1 VGDPA
6 VLPADAA
13 PDFITRF
20 APMRAVVGVVER
32 VAIGDAPVLV
42 AGESGSGKRQLAR
55 LIHHL
60 SGRSG
65 PLVFIDCLAFTAPAL
80 EAELFGSARPD
91 ARLRTVGRP
100 GAIELASTGTLVLDG
115 IGMMGHDLQARLLRA
130 VDHGVWTRGAGA
142 RTSAHPASPRIIS
155 LMSRPLQ
162 AAIRG
167 TEFIPGFIDR
177 LGAVSVELPPLRDRV
192 VDIPML
198 AEHFLNRVGGSRA
211 PALSTEALAS
221 LEAYDWP
228 GNVRE
233 LRSVIE
239 RAVHLARGREI
250 VARDLQ
256 LRSRLST
263 PGAGSPISLE
273 ELERAHIEAVLR
285 QTEWHQ
291 GRAGDVLGISPKTL
305 YRKMREYGLQR
316 PTSRS

>member
-20 APMRAVVGVVER
+20 APMRAVLGVVER

-60 SGRSG
+60 SGRPG
-65 PLVFIDCLAFTAPAL
+65 PIVFIDCLAFTEPAL

-91 ARLRTVGRP
+91 ARLRPVGRP
-100 GAIELASTGTLVLDG
+100 GALELASTGTLVLDG
-115 IGMMGHDLQARLLRA
+115 IGMMGHQLQARLLRA
-130 VDHGVWTRGAGA
+130 IDHGVWAREA
-142 RTSAHPASPRIIS
+142 RTAPHPANARIIS

-162 AAIRG
+162 AAIRAN
-167 TEFIPGFIDR
+167 EFIPGFIDR
-177 LGAVSVELPPLRDRV
+177 LAAVSAELPPLRDRV
-192 VDIPML
+192 VDIPPL

-211 PALSTEALAS
+211 PALSAEAVAA

-273 ELERAHIEAVLR
+273 ALERAHIEAVLH

-291 GRAGDVLGISPKTL
+291 GRAGEVLGISPKTL

-316 PTSRS
+316 PASRG

>member
-20 APMRAVVGVVER
+20 APMRAVLGVVER
-32 VAIGDAPVLV
+32 IAIGDAPVLV

-65 PLVFIDCLAFTAPAL
+65 PIVFIDCLAFTEPAL

-91 ARLRTVGRP
+91 ARLRAVGRP
-100 GAIELASTGTLVLDG
+100 GALELATAGTLVLDG
-115 IGMMGHDLQARLLRA
+115 IGMMGHELQARVLRA
-130 VDHGVWTRGAGA
+130 IDHGVWAREA
-142 RTSAHPASPRIIS
+142 RTAPHPASARLIS

-162 AAIRG
+162 AAIRAN
-167 TEFIPGFIDR
+167 EFIPGFIDR
-177 LGAVSVELPPLRDRV
+177 LGVVSVELPPLRDRV
-192 VDIPML
+192 VDIPLL

-211 PALSTEALAS
+211 PGLSADAVAALET
-221 LEAYDWP
+221 YDWP

-239 RAVHLARGREI
+239 RAVHGARGREI

-273 ELERAHIEAVLR
+273 ALERAHIEAVLR

-291 GRAGDVLGISPKTL
+291 GRAGEMLGISPKTL

-316 PTSRS
+316 PPSRS